1 MDNFKVVFG
10 LALKEST
17 SFGNLALIPSF
28 FVEIDVTK
36 IATNRGTIKCLE
48 VTRNFDTYLS

>member
-1 MDNFKVVFG
+1 MVFG

-28 FVEIDVTK
+28 FAEINVTK
-36 IATNRGTIKCLE
+36 IATIKCLE
-48 VTRNFDTYLS
+48 VTRNFDAYLS